1 MFSSERPSV
10 RPSMPGVP
18 VPLPLSQCWPHCTVP
33 PHGSFTSL
41 APLLRR
47 YVAKAFRKI
56 CIALRV
62 YWYLSLFSL
71 LLPLCF
77 AKSVLDF
84 IGFCAA
90 VLEAVKEQHGTP
102 MSHSS
107 CLLLLIF
114 YFIYSLSSVVSL
126 GLHSFGAESHAKP
139 PVRGSIAVQE
149 GHTSHE
155 PAERSTVYIFG
166 ISWGSHS
173 WGSLEIRQLSQLW
186 QHVTCR
192 VLVFRQPRVKHLQV
206 TTPCSQGA
214 A

>member
-1 MFSSERPSV
+1 MFSSEHPSV
-10 RPSMPGVP
+10 RPSMPRVP
-18 VPLPLSQCWPHCTVP
+18 VPLPLSRCWPHCTVP

-139 PVRGSIAVQE
+139 PVRGFIAVQE

-155 PAERSTVYIFG
+155 PAEIHCLYIWDLTAG
-166 ISWGSHS
+166 AASKSGSS
-173 WGSLEIRQLSQLW
+173 VNCGNMSLAGCLWSGSL
-186 QHVTCR
+186 V
-192 VLVFRQPRVKHLQV
+192 
-206 TTPCSQGA
+206 
-214 A
+214 